1 MTNEQIKTTIA
12 SYLNLE
18 AEEDQKNLDA
28 ALEHLKDP
36 KHHNLLLI
44 AVLSSSGRSIDIINK
59 YADMVI
65 DNIYPKSIDMAA
77 K

>member
-1 MTNEQIKTTIA
+1 MTEQQIRTAIET
-12 SYLNLE
+12 YLNLE

-28 ALEHLKDP
+28 ALKHLKDP

-44 AVLSSSGRSIDIINK
+44 AVLSTSGGAMNIIKK

-65 DNIYPKSIDMAA
+65 DEIYPKSIETAA